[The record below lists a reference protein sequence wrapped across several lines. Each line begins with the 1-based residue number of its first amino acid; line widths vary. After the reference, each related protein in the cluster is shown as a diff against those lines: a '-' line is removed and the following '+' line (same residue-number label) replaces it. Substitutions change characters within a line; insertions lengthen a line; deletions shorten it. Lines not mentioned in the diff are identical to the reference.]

1 PRDRRPRRAARAAAL
16 GATSFPSDSL
26 VERPRG
32 HYFAN
37 RVASDSF
44 GPVLAPARDQGCR
57 WLASNRPWDCRA
69 YLAAQVA
76 SSNDGRTECDQC
88 RHKAASRENKIT
100 GGRGG
105 KRYGNGTAS
114 SRAKGHC
121 GLVRRAG
128 CDGAR
133 CAEG

>member
-1 PRDRRPRRAARAAAL
+1 SRDSNLTCMQKWSFLQDSNRTIMKRHP
-16 GATSFPSDSL
+16 TSYTLFPYTTLFRS
-26 VERPRG
+26 
-32 HYFAN
+32 
-37 RVASDSF
+37 
-44 GPVLAPARDQGCR
+44 GCR

-133 CAEG
+133 CAEGHGRA